1 MTITS
6 FRSLDRNSLKGTF
19 DLELASGLTIVGA
32 MLMLSG
38 ERNWISF
45 PGIPQYTKDG
55 DSFKALMKD
64 GKQVYK
70 PTITIP
76 DRATRD
82 KFNEQV
88 LAALRTAGHIN

>member
-1 MTITS
+1 MTIS
-6 FRSLDRNSLKGTF
+6 NWKSLDKNSLKGAF
-19 DLELASGLTIVGA
+19 DLELSSGLTIVGA

-38 ERNWISF
+38 ERYWCSF
-45 PGIPQYTKDG
+45 PGIPQYQKDG

-70 PTITIP
+70 PILTIP
-76 DRATRD
+76 DRPTRD

-88 LAALRTAGHIN
+88 LAALKSAGCM